1 MSGTH
6 ACAHFGATQQHRIAA
21 RTRVPAERA
30 PFARE
35 SRGSGL
41 VPLAQQPSLR
51 SPGTLARQPG
61 AYEDSALKAPQ
72 HLDILLKG
80 ARGKLLALLHQ
91 GDATVGEIET
101 AVAGMYDQAEV
112 LEPIA
117 GDAVGM
123 NDVADIDQIGLEQLI
138 ERPGRVSSELQRRA
152 TS

>member
-1 MSGTH
+1 MSETH

-30 PFARE
+30 PCARE
-35 SRGSGL
+35 SRDSGL
-41 VPLAQQPSLR
+41 VPLAQQPLLR
-51 SPGTLARQPG
+51 SPGTLARQPD

-72 HLDILLKG
+72 HLDILLKAPAG
-80 ARGKLLALLHQ
+80 SPLRCSIR
-91 GDATVGEIET
+91 ATQSKP

-112 LEPIA
+112 LELIA

>member
-1 MSGTH
+1 MSETH

-30 PFARE
+30 PLARA

-91 GDATVGEIET
+91 GDATAGEIET
-101 AVAGMYDQAEV
+101 AVAGMYDQARC
-112 LEPIA
+112 L
-117 GDAVGM
+117 
-123 NDVADIDQIGLEQLI
+123 
-138 ERPGRVSSELQRRA
+138 S
-152 TS
+152 